1 MEGLY
6 AVVTGIAVWFGLLQ
20 LWRATR
26 YKAAYNEL
34 ICNPPPEE
42 SCAGDLNGDTFVDDA
57 DFVLFAQ
64 AYENL
69 VCP

>member
-6 AVVTGIAVWFGLLQ
+6 AVITGIAVWFGLLQ

-34 ICNPPPEE
+34 IAQYSHIVEQY
-42 SCAGDLNGDTFVDDA
+42 DLLAAKHYARRERDRSFVSK
-57 DFVLFAQ
+57 
-64 AYENL
+64 
-69 VCP
+69 

>member
-6 AVVTGIAVWFGLLQ
+6 AVITGIAMWFGLLQ

-34 ICNPPPEE
+34 ITQYSHIVE
-42 SCAGDLNGDTFVDDA
+42 
-57 DFVLFAQ
+57 Q
-64 AYENL
+64 YNL
-69 VCP
+69 LAAKHYARRERDRSLVNK

>member
-6 AVVTGIAVWFGLLQ
+6 AVITGIAVWFGLLQ

-34 ICNPPPEE
+34 IAQHSHIVEQY
-42 SCAGDLNGDTFVDDA
+42 DLT
-57 DFVLFAQ
+57 VLEIGRAH
-64 AYENL
+64 
-69 VCP
+69 V